1 MMKSNKDNCPINI
14 VSDNHLN
21 ENEDFYSIEQSIS
34 KFDYEQKDL
43 TFNLTFNNSFLFN
56 HDAIYINEDIND
68 NITDKRYFIGQKTN
82 SDTKKIYNQNNIKKN
97 NIIYKII
104 IFLSIIPLFI
114 GLIKLLNEN
123 IEKI

>member
-34 KFDYEQKDL
+34 KFDYDQKDL

-56 HDAIYINEDIND
+56 HDAIDINEDIN
-68 NITDKRYFIGQKTN
+68 
-82 SDTKKIYNQNNIKKN
+82 
-97 NIIYKII
+97 
-104 IFLSIIPLFI
+104 
-114 GLIKLLNEN
+114 
-123 IEKI
+123 